1 MEAIAVGDL
10 HLTDSKGKGGLA
22 KYLDDDADAF
32 VLREFQKACDYA
44 RKKHIKYVIQ
54 AGDVCESP
62 VMSQRATLLLI
73 DFIKRNEDLTFF
85 FISGNHDSIS
95 EDTSIGNSLEIL
107 QKVGFSNA
115 YFFTKPK
122 SVKFGDAKIR
132 FLPWPSEDFDPD
144 ALNIYHKE
152 VRGALNDGGR
162 AFDSEDLPASQAVTV
177 AGHLHTS
184 HRVRNT
190 WYIGTLYQTNF
201 GEKAKKYFGHIR
213 FNSAKDFDVELIP
226 TNPEYTLHN
235 VILESRDDLKNI
247 PTDPKALVKL
257 IIQDGADV
265 HTADYSAMTN
275 IVQIKN
281 FGSRADLQQVLAEE
295 FAGAE
300 EVSFDQKDFLV
311 AFMDAQGIEEGEQ
324 QEILALQERIRNAN
338 LKEAA

>member
-10 HLTDSKGKGGLA
+10 HLTDLKGKGGLA
-22 KYLDDDADAF
+22 RYLGEDADAF

-44 RKKHIKYVIQ
+44 RKKHVKYIIQ
-54 AGDVCESP
+54 AGDVCETP
-62 VMSQRATLLLI
+62 ILSQRATLLLI
-73 DFIKRNEDLTFF
+73 DFINRNDDLIFF

-95 EDTSIGNSLEIL
+95 EDTALGNSLEVL
-107 QKVGFSNA
+107 QKIGFKNA

-122 SVKFGDAKIR
+122 SVKFGDTKVR

-162 AFDSEDLPASQAVTV
+162 AFDDESLPASQAVTV

-201 GEKAKKYFGHIR
+201 GEKSKKYFGHIR
-213 FNSAKDFDVELIP
+213 FNSAKDFDVELVP
-226 TNPEYTLHN
+226 NEPEYTLHN

-247 PTDPKALVKL
+247 PNHPKALVKL

-265 HTADYSAMTN
+265 HTADYAHMTN

-281 FGSRADLQQVLAEE
+281 FGSRADLQQVLREE
-295 FAGAE
+295 FAGAKE
-300 EVSFDQKDFLV
+300 ISFDLKEFLISY
-311 AFMDAQGIEEGEQ
+311 MGSQGIEEEEQ
-324 QEILALQERIRNAN
+324 QEILALQAR

>member
-1 MEAIAVGDL
+1 MSKFQAICVGDL
-10 HLTDSKGKGGLA
+10 HVTDVKGKGGLA

-32 VLREFQKACDYA
+32 VFREFQKACDYA
-44 RKKHIKYVIQ
+44 RKKHVKYVIQ
-54 AGDVCESP
+54 AGDVSDSP
-62 VMSQRATLLLI
+62 IMSQRATLLLI
-73 DFIKRNEDLTFF
+73 EFIRRNEDLTFF

-95 EDTSIGNSLEIL
+95 EDTSLGNSLEIL
-107 QKVGFSNA
+107 QKVGFQNA

-122 SVKFGDAKIR
+122 SVKFGDTKVR

-162 AFDSEDLPASQAVTV
+162 AFDDDSLPASQAVTI

-201 GEKAKKYFGHIR
+201 GEKNKKYFGHVR

-226 TNPEYTLHN
+226 NEPEYTLHN
-235 VILESRDDLKNI
+235 VVLESRDDLKNI
-247 PTDPKALVKL
+247 PTDPKSLVKL

-265 HTADYSAMTN
+265 HTADYSGMKN

-281 FGSRADLQQVLAEE
+281 FGSRTDLQQVLAEE
-295 FAGAE
+295 FAGAAP
-300 EVSFDQKDFLV
+300 VSFDPKDFLITYMGMNGV
-311 AFMDAQGIEEGEQ
+311 DEAEQ
-324 QEILALQERIRNAN
+324 QEILALQVRIR
-338 LKEAA
+338 EAA

>member
-1 MEAIAVGDL
+1 MSEFIAVGDL
-10 HLTDSKGKGGLA
+10 HLTDSKGKGGLSN
-22 KYLDDDADAF
+22 YIDDADAF

-44 RKKHIKYVIQ
+44 RKKHVKYVIQ

-73 DFIKRNEDLTFF
+73 DFIRRNKDLTFF

-95 EDTSIGNSLEIL
+95 EDTSMGNSLEVL
-107 QKVGFSNA
+107 QKIEFENA
-115 YFFTKPK
+115 HFFTKPK
-122 SVKFGDAKIR
+122 NVKFGETKVR
-132 FLPWPSEDFDPD
+132 FLPWPSEDFDPE

-162 AFDSEDLPASQAVTV
+162 AFDSEELPASQAVTV
-177 AGHLHTS
+177 AGHLHTA

-201 GEKAKKYFGHIR
+201 GEKPQKYFGHVR

-226 TNPEYTLHN
+226 TAPEYTLHN
-235 VILESRDDLKNI
+235 VVLESRDDLSKI
-247 PTDPKALVKL
+247 PTDPKQLVKL

-265 HTADYSAMTN
+265 HTADYVGLSN

-281 FGSRADLQQVLAEE
+281 FGSKADLKKVLTEE
-295 FAGAE
+295 LESAE
-300 EVSFDQKDFLV
+300 EVTFDQEEFLV
-311 AFMDAQGIEEGEQ
+311 AYMDAMSMEEERKQRILSLRDKIRQEEGV
-324 QEILALQERIRNAN
+324 A
-338 LKEAA
+338 

>member
-1 MEAIAVGDL
+1 MAEFIACGDL

-22 KYLDDDADAF
+22 KYLEDDADAF
-32 VLREFQKACDYA
+32 VLREFQKACEYA
-44 RKKHIKYVIQ
+44 RKKHVKYVLQ
-54 AGDVCESP
+54 CGDVCDSP

-73 DFIKRNEDLTFF
+73 EFIRRNEDLTFF

-95 EDTSIGNSLEIL
+95 EDTTIGNSLEIL
-107 QKVGFSNA
+107 QRIGFPNA

-122 SVKFGDAKIR
+122 SVKFGDVKVR

-162 AFDSEDLPASQAVTV
+162 AFDDESLPASQAVTV

-201 GEKAKKYFGHIR
+201 GEKSKKYFGHIR

-226 TNPEYTLHN
+226 TEPEYTLHN

-247 PTDPKALVKL
+247 PTDPKSLVKL

-265 HTADYSAMTN
+265 HTADYSGMTN

-281 FGSRADLQQVLAEE
+281 FGSRADLQQVLSEE
-295 FAGAE
+295 LAGAE
-300 EVSFDQKDFLV
+300 AVSFDQRDFLI
-311 AFMDAQGIEEGEQ
+311 AYMGSQGIDEAEQ
-324 QEILALQERIRNAN
+324 QEILALQKRI
-338 LKEAA
+338 KEAA

>member
-22 KYLDDDADAF
+22 KYLEDDADAF
-32 VLREFQKACDYA
+32 VMREFQKACDYA
-44 RKKHIKYVIQ
+44 RKKHVKYIVQ

-62 VMSQRATLLLI
+62 VMSQRAMLLLI
-73 DFIKRNEDLTFF
+73 DFIRRNEDLTFF

-95 EDTSIGNSLEIL
+95 EDTTLGNSLEIL
-107 QKVGFSNA
+107 QKIGFTNA

-122 SVKFGDAKIR
+122 SVKFGDTKVR

-162 AFDSEDLPASQAVTV
+162 AFDDESLPASQAVTV

-201 GEKAKKYFGHIR
+201 GEKSKKYFGHIR
-213 FNSAKDFDVELIP
+213 FKSAKDFDVELIS
-226 TNPEYTLHN
+226 NEPEYTLHN

-247 PTDPKALVKL
+247 PTDPKSLVKL

-265 HTADYSAMTN
+265 HTADYANMTN
-275 IVQIKN
+275 VVQIKN
-281 FGSRADLQQVLAEE
+281 FGSRADLQQVLSEE
-295 FAGAE
+295 LAGAE
-300 EVSFDQKDFLV
+300 AMSFDQRDFLITY
-311 AFMDAQGIEEGEQ
+311 MGSQGIPEEEQ
-324 QEILALQERIRNAN
+324 QEILALQTRIR
-338 LKEAA
+338 EAA

>member
-22 KYLDDDADAF
+22 KYLEDDADAF
-32 VLREFQKACDYA
+32 VMREFQKACDYA
-44 RKKHIKYVIQ
+44 RKKHVKYIIQ
-54 AGDVCESP
+54 AGDVCDSP

-73 DFIKRNEDLTFF
+73 EFIRRNEDLTFF

-95 EDTSIGNSLEIL
+95 EDTSLGNSLEIL
-107 QKVGFSNA
+107 QKVGFPNA

-122 SVKFGDAKIR
+122 SVKFGDTKVR

-162 AFDSEDLPASQAVTV
+162 AFDDESLPASHAVTV

-201 GEKAKKYFGHIR
+201 GEKSKKYFGHIR

-226 TNPEYTLHN
+226 NEPEYTLHN
-235 VILESRDDLKNI
+235 VVLESRDDLKNI
-247 PTDPKALVKL
+247 PTDPKSLVKL
-257 IIQDGADV
+257 IVQDGADV
-265 HTADYSAMTN
+265 HTADYADMAN

-281 FGSRADLQQVLAEE
+281 FGSRADLQKVLAEE
-295 FAGAE
+295 IAGAE
-300 EVSFDQKDFLV
+300 AISFDPKDFLI
-311 AFMDAQGIEEGEQ
+311 AYMGAQGIEESEQ
-324 QEILALQERIRNAN
+324 QEILALQARI
-338 LKEAA
+338 KEAA

>member
-1 MEAIAVGDL
+1 MEMICVGDL

-22 KYLDDDADAF
+22 KYLEDDADAF

-44 RKKHIKYVIQ
+44 RKKHVKYIVQ
-54 AGDVCESP
+54 AGDVCDSP
-62 VMSQRATLLLI
+62 VMSQRAMLLLI
-73 DFIKRNEDLTFF
+73 DFIRRNEDLTFF

-95 EDTSIGNSLEIL
+95 EDTTLGNSLEIL
-107 QKVGFSNA
+107 QKVGFPNA

-122 SVKFGDAKIR
+122 SVKFGDTKVR
-132 FLPWPSEDFDPD
+132 FLPWPSEDFDPE

-162 AFDSEDLPASQAVTV
+162 AFDDETLPASQAVTV

-201 GEKAKKYFGHIR
+201 GEKSKKYFGHIR

-226 TNPEYTLHN
+226 TYPEYTLHN

-247 PTDPKALVKL
+247 PTDPKSLVKL

-265 HTADYSAMTN
+265 HTADYAGMAN

-295 FAGAE
+295 LAGAE
-300 EVSFDQKDFLV
+300 AVSFDPKEFLI
-311 AFMDAQGIEEGEQ
+311 AYMGTQGIEESEQ
-324 QEILALQERIRNAN
+324 QEILALQERIIR
-338 LKEAA
+338 EAA

>member
-1 MEAIAVGDL
+1 MVEAIAVGDL
-10 HLTDSKGKGGLA
+10 HLTDLKGKGGLA
-22 KYLDDDADAF
+22 KYLGEDADAF
-32 VLREFQKACDYA
+32 VIREFQKACDYA

-62 VMSQRATLLLI
+62 VLSQTATLLLI
-73 DFIKRNEDLTFF
+73 EFINRNKDLTFF

-95 EDTSIGNSLEIL
+95 EDTSLGNSLEIL
-107 QKVGFSNA
+107 QKVGFENA
-115 YFFTKPK
+115 YFFTKPR

-162 AFDSEDLPASQAVTV
+162 SFDDENLPVSQAVTV
-177 AGHLHTS
+177 AGHLHTA

-201 GEKAKKYFGHIR
+201 GEKLQKYFGHIR

-226 TNPEYTLHN
+226 TTPEYTLHN
-235 VILESRDDLKNI
+235 VVIESRDDLGKI

-265 HTADYSAMTN
+265 HTADYASMPN

-281 FGSRADLQQVLAEE
+281 FGSRADLQQVLKEEYASAET
-295 FAGAE
+295 
-300 EVSFDQKDFLV
+300 VSFDPKDFLI
-311 AFMDAQGIEEGEQ
+311 AYMDAQGIDEEEQ
-324 QEILALQERIRNAN
+324 QEILDLQTRI
-338 LKEAA
+338 KEAA

>member
-22 KYLDDDADAF
+22 KYLEDDADAF

-44 RKKHIKYVIQ
+44 RKKHVKYIIQ
-54 AGDVCESP
+54 AGDVCDSP
-62 VMSQRATLLLI
+62 VMSQRAMLLLI
-73 DFIKRNEDLTFF
+73 DFIRRNEDLTFF

-95 EDTSIGNSLEIL
+95 EDTTLGNSLEIL
-107 QKVGFSNA
+107 QKIGFTNA

-122 SVKFGDAKIR
+122 SVKFGDTKVR
-132 FLPWPSEDFDPD
+132 FLPWPSEDFDPE

-162 AFDSEDLPASQAVTV
+162 AFDDEALPASQAVTV

-190 WYIGTLYQTNF
+190 WYIGTIYQTNF
-201 GEKAKKYFGHIR
+201 GEKSKKYFGHIR

-226 TNPEYTLHN
+226 TDPEYTLHN
-235 VILESRDDLKNI
+235 VILETRDDLKNI
-247 PTDPKALVKL
+247 PTDPKSMVKL
-257 IIQDGADV
+257 IIQDGADI
-265 HTADYSAMTN
+265 HTADYSGMTN

-300 EVSFDQKDFLV
+300 AISFDPRDFLI
-311 AFMDAQGIEEGEQ
+311 AYMGSQGIEEDEQ
-324 QEILALQERIRNAN
+324 QEILALQVRI
-338 LKEAA
+338 KEAA

>member
-1 MEAIAVGDL
+1 MVEAIAVGDL

-54 AGDVCESP
+54 AGDVCDSP

-73 DFIKRNEDLTFF
+73 EFIKRNNDLTFF

-95 EDTSIGNSLEIL
+95 EDTSLGNSLEIL
-107 QKVGFSNA
+107 QKVGFENA

-122 SVKFGDAKIR
+122 SVKFGDSKIR

-162 AFDSEDLPASQAVTV
+162 SFDDENLPVSQAVTV
-177 AGHLHTS
+177 AGHLHTA

-201 GEKAKKYFGHIR
+201 GEKQQKYFGHIR

-226 TNPEYTLHN
+226 TSPEYTLHN
-235 VILESRDDLKNI
+235 VVIESRDDLEKI
-247 PTDPKALVKL
+247 PTDPKSLVKL
-257 IIQDGADV
+257 VIQDGADV
-265 HTADYSAMTN
+265 HTADYVGMQN
-275 IVQIKN
+275 IVQIKS
-281 FGSRADLQQVLAEE
+281 FGTRSDLRQALSEE
-295 FAGAE
+295 FEGAE
-300 EVSFDQKDFLV
+300 AVSFDPKDFLI
-311 AFMDAQGIEEGEQ
+311 AYMDAQGLEDGEQ
-324 QEILALQERIRNAN
+324 AAILELQKKILE
-338 LKEAA
+338 EASTG